1 MILDIQTALRGS
13 LRDLPIL
20 AAHGTGMSPDASSI
34 YFPEGHADALDPE
47 VALVIGNRGMGKS
60 FWASA
65 LADPKSRRAI
75 GSAYMGRT
83 RALRSKNL
91 DVHFGFADAEGAN
104 GSVSRIQLDSLPPE
118 IPADVIW
125 RSIVVRILYPDDA
138 RFPAKFSEYVRWA
151 ARNLEELQSL
161 LRSIDR
167 KLFEDGK
174 QILVLFDQLEQL
186 ADDWPRIQNL
196 TQGLL
201 KTALAMRSYR
211 SIKVKIFMRPD
222 QSENRDLF
230 RFPDAAKISGSS
242 VRLRWR
248 PIDLFGLLYFHI
260 WRDEAGCQALQSL
273 MKQLNLRT
281 NEAFSSDRIPGMLA
295 YDETAQ
301 RKLFEQFA
309 GQFMGANAK
318 RGRPYT
324 WIPVHLADGR
334 LEISPRTFLRVIKTA
349 ADLGNTRK
357 TAIDY
362 TGIQQGV
369 RQASEN
375 RLTELSE
382 DYPWVQE
389 ALAPLSG
396 LLVPAEP
403 DEIVFRWVGSDAIAR
418 ILEQYSGMSAPLD
431 LALSAGSQEPEVAC
445 YSLLNLLSEIG
456 VFEERVNGKVNVP
469 DIFRVNAGIRRRGGI
484 TPEQRRLLGRVIN

>member
-1 MILDIQTALRGS
+1 MMLDIQTALRGA

-65 LADPKSRRAI
+65 LADPRSRRVI
-75 GSAYMGRT
+75 GSAYMGRA

-91 DVHFGFADAEGAN
+91 NVHFGFADAEGAN
-104 GSVSRIQLDSLPPE
+104 GSVSRIQLESVPPN

-125 RSIVVRILYPDDA
+125 RAIVVRILNPNEA
-138 RFPAKFSEYVRWA
+138 GLPKKFSQYVEWA
-151 ARNLEELQSL
+151 SENLEELQSM
-161 LRSIDR
+161 LRSADR
-167 KLFEDGK
+167 QLFEEGR
-174 QILVLFDQLEQL
+174 QTLVLFDQLEQL
-186 ADDWPRIQNL
+186 ADDWPRIQTL

-211 SIKVKIFMRPD
+211 SVKIKIFMRPD

-230 RFPDAAKISGSS
+230 RFPDAAKISGSG

-248 PIDLFGLLYFHI
+248 PLDLYGLLYFHI
-260 WRDEAGCQALQSL
+260 WRDEGGCDALQSL
-273 MKQLNLRT
+273 MQQLSLRINENL
-281 NEAFSSDRIPGMLA
+281 EAERIPTMLA
-295 YDETAQ
+295 YDEVAQ

-349 ADLGNTRK
+349 ADLGNNRR

-362 TGIQQGV
+362 LGIQQGV

-396 LLVPAEP
+396 LLVPADP
-403 DEIVFRWVGSDAIAR
+403 DEIVGRWIGSDVIPR
-418 ILEQYSGMSAPLD
+418 ILDRYSGMSAPLD
-431 LALSAGSQEPEVAC
+431 LALSTGDQEPEIAC

-456 VFEERVNGKVNVP
+456 VFEERINGKVNVP

-484 TPEQRRLLGRVIN
+484 TPEQRRLLGRVTN